1 MKLTE
6 YIKVGHSDPQPP
18 NLGGLKRLLLSGI
31 LLAITSVMFGQGA
44 KNIRINEVLTNNT
57 ASIVDEFGNREA
69 WIELENTSF
78 TTYNIRGMYFT
89 TDRSVLDPQMS
100 VPERIKRMSVIPS
113 GDPRTQIGGR
123 QHIVFFGNSNPA
135 QGKLHLAL
143 EVPMSQPV
151 WVALYNGNA
160 TELIDS
166 VSVPALAADQSYARH
181 GNNWSVK
188 KADNVTP
195 GIENFIK
202 TDETKD
208 AKLKREDPHGIGITL
223 LAMGIV
229 FFCLALLFVFFWLFG
244 LIMRHLDTAKKVAN
258 TQPIK
263 TVTKTVEV
271 THDIA
276 HATGNILQDGLKTKG
291 IDKEVYIAV
300 ISMAL
305 KQYQDDVHDVES
317 GIITI
322 KNRQTGWSDE
332 YSQMT
337 HFHDPMQ
344 PQNHQGPRIPTTPE
358 LH

>member
-1 MKLTE
+1 MN
-6 YIKVGHSDPQPP
+6 KVRI
-18 NLGGLKRLLLSGI
+18 LFSGI
-31 LLAITSVMFGQGA
+31 LLTSASAMMAQGA

-57 ASIVDEFGNREA
+57 TSIQDEYGQREA

-78 TTYNIRGMYFT
+78 TTYNVRGMYFT
-89 TDRSVLDPQMS
+89 TDRSVLDPNMS

-113 GDPRTQIGGR
+113 GDTRTQIGGR
-123 QHIVFFGNSNPA
+123 QHLVFYCNSNPA
-135 QGKLHLAL
+135 QGKLHLSL
-143 EVPMSQPV
+143 KVPMSEPL
-151 WVALYNGNA
+151 WIGFYNGNA

-166 VSVPALAADQSYARH
+166 VSIPALAADQSFARQ
-181 GNNWSVK
+181 NATSWAVK
-188 KADNVTP
+188 SAENVTP

-208 AKLKREDPHGIGITL
+208 AYLKREDPHGFGITL

-229 FFCLALLFVFFWLFG
+229 FFCLAVLFVFFWLFG
-244 LIMRHLDTAKKVAN
+244 AIMRHLDTAKKVAHA
-258 TQPIK
+258 QPIK
-263 TVTKTVEV
+263 PITKTVEV
-271 THDIA
+271 THDLA

-300 ISMAL
+300 IAMAL

-322 KNRQTGWSDE
+322 KSKNTDWTDE

-337 HFHDPMQ
+337 HFHDPLQ
-344 PQNHQGPRIPTTPE
+344 PSSHMGTRIPTTSDMK
-358 LH
+358 

>member
-1 MKLTE
+1 MN
-6 YIKVGHSDPQPP
+6 QF
-18 NLGGLKRLLLSGI
+18 RLLLSGM
-31 LLAITSVMFGQGA
+31 LLLSTTGVLGQGA

-57 ASIVDEFGNREA
+57 ASIVDEFSNREA

-89 TDRSVLDPQMS
+89 TDRSVLNPQMS
-100 VPERIKRMSVIPS
+100 VPERIKRMSVIPN
-113 GDPRTQIGGR
+113 GDTRTQLGGR
-123 QHIVFFGNSNPA
+123 QHIVFFCNSNPA
-135 QGKLHLAL
+135 QGKLHLSL
-143 EVPMSQPV
+143 RVPMSEPV
-151 WVALYNGNA
+151 WIGFYNGNA
-160 TELIDS
+160 EELIDS
-166 VSVPALAADQSYARH
+166 VTVPALAADQSYARH
-181 GNNWSVK
+181 GNSWSIK
-188 KADNVTP
+188 SAENATP

-208 AKLKREDPHGIGITL
+208 AKLKRDDPYGFGITL

-229 FFCLALLFVFFWLFG
+229 FFCLAILFLFFWFFG
-244 LIMRHLDTAKKVAN
+244 LIMRNLETAKKVVN

-263 TVTKTVEV
+263 PITKTVEV
-271 THDIA
+271 THDLA

-317 GIITI
+317 GVITI
-322 KNRQTGWSDE
+322 KTKDTGWSDE

-337 HFHDPMQ
+337 HFHDPLQ
-344 PQNHQGPRIPTTPE
+344 PSSHTAPRIPTTRDMK
-358 LH
+358 

>member
-1 MKLTE
+1 MNK
-6 YIKVGHSDPQPP
+6 IKILFSG
-18 NLGGLKRLLLSGI
+18 LLLASTSG
-31 LLAITSVMFGQGA
+31 LMAQGA

-57 ASIVDEFGNREA
+57 TSIQDEYGQREA

-89 TDRSVLDPQMS
+89 TDRSVLDPNMS
-100 VPERIKRMSVIPS
+100 VPERIKRMSVSPS
-113 GDPRTQIGGR
+113 GDTRTQCDDR
-123 QHIVFFGNSNPA
+123 QHLVFFCNSNPA
-135 QGKLHLAL
+135 QGKLHLSL
-143 EVPMSQPV
+143 RVPVSEPL
-151 WVALYNGNA
+151 WIGFYNGNA

-166 VSVPALAADQSYARH
+166 VSIPALAADQSYARH
-181 GNNWSVK
+181 GNEWSVK
-188 KADNVTP
+188 SAENVTP

-208 AKLKREDPHGIGITL
+208 AKLKREDPHGFGITL

-229 FFCLALLFVFFWLFG
+229 FFCLAVLFLFFWLFG
-244 LIMRHLDTAKKVAN
+244 LLMRHMETAKKVAN

-263 TVTKTVEV
+263 PITKTVEMTMEV
-271 THDIA
+271 GHKTNI
-276 HATGNILQDGLKTKG
+276 ILQEGLKTKG

-322 KNRQTGWSDE
+322 KSHQTGWADE
-332 YSQMT
+332 GSQMT
-337 HFHDPMQ
+337 HFSKPMI
-344 PQNHQGPRIPTTPE
+344 PTSHKAPKIPTTPE
-358 LH
+358 IR

>member
-1 MKLTE
+1 MN
-6 YIKVGHSDPQPP
+6 
-18 NLGGLKRLLLSGI
+18 NLKKLLLSSV
-31 LLAITSVMFGQGA
+31 LLASTTAVMAQGA

-57 ASIVDEFGNREA
+57 TSIQDEYGQREA

-89 TDRSVLDPQMS
+89 TDRSVLDPNMS
-100 VPERIKRMSVIPS
+100 VPERIKRMSVIPN
-113 GDPRTQIGGR
+113 GDSRTQIGGR
-123 QHIVFFGNSNPA
+123 QHLVFFCNSNPA
-135 QGKLHLAL
+135 QGKLHLSL
-143 EVPMSQPV
+143 TVPMSEPV
-151 WVALYNGNA
+151 WIGFYNGNA
-160 TELIDS
+160 EELIDS
-166 VSVPALAADQSYARH
+166 VSVPAMAADQSYARH
-181 GNNWSVK
+181 GNQWSIK
-188 KADNVTP
+188 SPENVTA

-208 AKLKREDPHGIGITL
+208 AKLKREDPYGIGITL

-229 FFCLALLFVFFWLFG
+229 FFCLTLLFVFFWIFG
-244 LIMRHLDTAKKVAN
+244 LIMRHLDTAKKVVH

-276 HATGNILQDGLKTKG
+276 HTTGNILQDGLGKKG

-300 ISMAL
+300 ISMAM

-322 KNRQTGWSDE
+322 KPQRTGWSDE
-332 YSQMT
+332 GSQMT
-337 HFHDPMQ
+337 HFSTPV
-344 PQNHQGPRIPTTPE
+344 IPTSHNAPNIPTPPE
-358 LH
+358 IR